1 VKSRAKPEKQIS
13 FLMQGLREQLDPR
26 QPLYRLAEAIPW
38 EKFEEEFGAFYSE
51 EGRPAKPVRLMV
63 GLLLLKQMHNLG
75 DETAVAQWIQNPY
88 WQFFCGESQFQWGFP
103 CDPSDLVHFRNRI
116 GEQGVALIF
125 GNSVLM
131 HGEQALEKEVVIDST
146 VQEKN
151 VTYPTD
157 TKLHRK
163 IITRCWKL
171 ADRHGVKLRRR
182 YKKQVRQCVMAQR
195 GRRHASTRKQAL
207 RAARKLRIIAGR
219 LVRELERKLSQ
230 EVRLEEAENF
240 ALYRRVLGQ
249 KPHDTDKIYSL
260 HEPHVYCVAKGK
272 EHKKYE
278 FGTKASIVMTR
289 NSGIIVAAVAHE
301 ENQYDGHTLPEVLA
315 WTEAFQ
321 GQRPE
326 KGIVDRGY
334 RGARWVGETEILI
347 PDKAPRNQSKA
358 ERQRMKKRFRRR
370 TAIEPLIGH
379 LKSDYRLARNY
390 LKGFAGDQINL
401 LLAATAWNLRKWM
414 RLAAAFWRQLLSL
427 LKLLLNLSS
436 PFVWPEESE
445 ISF

>member
-1 VKSRAKPEKQIS
+1 VKSRAKAEKQTS

-38 EKFEEEFGAFYSE
+38 EKFEQEFGACYSE

-63 GLLLLKQMHNLG
+63 GLLLLKQMHNMG
-75 DETAVAQWIQNPY
+75 DETAVAHWAQNPY
-88 WQFFCGESQFQWGFP
+88 WQYFCGESQFQWGMP

-125 GNSVLM
+125 GSSVLM
-131 HGEQALEKEVVIDST
+131 HGEQAREKEVVIDST

-163 IITRCWKL
+163 IIVRCWKL

-182 YKKQVRQCVMAQR
+182 YSKQVRQCVMAQR
-195 GRRHASTRKQAL
+195 GRRHARTRKAAL
-207 RAARKLRIIAGR
+207 RAARKLRTIAGR
-219 LVRELERKLSQ
+219 LVRELGRKLP
-230 EVRLEEAENF
+230 EETKLQQAENF
-240 ALYRRVLGQ
+240 ALYRRVLAQ
-249 KPHDTDKIYSL
+249 KPHDTGKIYSL
-260 HEPHVYCVAKGK
+260 HEPHIYCVSKGK

-278 FGTKASIVMTR
+278 FGTKASIATTKSR
-289 NSGIIVAAVAHE
+289 GIIVAAVAHE
-301 ENQYDGHTLPEVLA
+301 ENEYDGHTLPEVLA
-315 WTEAFQ
+315 WAEAFQ
-321 GQRPE
+321 GQRAE

-334 RGARWVGETEILI
+334 RGARWVGETEILT
-347 PDKAPRNQSKA
+347 PYKAPKEQSKS

-370 TAIEPLIGH
+370 CAIEPVIGH
-379 LKSDYRLARNY
+379 LKSDYRMARNY

-401 LLAATAWNLRKWM
+401 LLAAAAWNFRKWM
-414 RLAAAFWRQLLSL
+414 RLTAAFWRRLLSL
-427 LKLLLNLSS
+427 LMGSLNISGHLAS
-436 PFVWPEESE
+436 PAEC
-445 ISF
+445 ITSF

>member
-1 VKSRAKPEKQIS
+1 
-13 FLMQGLREQLDPR
+13 MQGLREQLDPR
-26 QPLYRLAEAIPW
+26 QPLYRLAEAITW

-51 EGRPAKPVRLMV
+51 EGRPAKAVRLMV
-63 GLLLLKQMHNLG
+63 GLLLLKQMHNMG
-75 DETAVAQWIQNPY
+75 DETAVAHWVQNPY
-88 WQFFCGESQFQWGFP
+88 WQFFCGESQFQWCMP

-125 GNSVLM
+125 GSSVLM
-131 HGEQALEKEVVIDST
+131 HGQRALEKEVVIDST

-182 YKKQVRQCVMAQR
+182 YRKQVRQCVMAQR
-195 GRRHASTRKQAL
+195 GRRHARTRKQAL

-219 LVRELERKLSQ
+219 LVRELERKLSI
-230 EVRLEEAENF
+230 EARLEQAEDF

-249 KPHDTDKIYSL
+249 KPHDTGKIYSL

-278 FGTKASIVMTR
+278 FGTKASIVMTK
-289 NSGIIVAAVAHE
+289 SGGIIVAAVAHE
-301 ENQYDGHTLPEVLA
+301 QNEYDGHTLPEVLA
-315 WTEAFQ
+315 WAEAFQ

-334 RGARWVGETEILI
+334 RGARWVGETEILT
-347 PDKAPRNQSKA
+347 PDKAPRGQSKA

-370 TAIEPLIGH
+370 CAIEPLIGH
-379 LKSDYRLARNY
+379 LKSDYRMARNY

-401 LLAATAWNLRKWM
+401 LLAAAAWNLCKWM
-414 RLAAAFWRQLLSL
+414 RLTTAFWRGLTSL
-427 LKLLLNLSS
+427 LMLLLDLAAY
-436 PFVWPEESE
+436 PTRPTEYLT
-445 ISF
+445 SF